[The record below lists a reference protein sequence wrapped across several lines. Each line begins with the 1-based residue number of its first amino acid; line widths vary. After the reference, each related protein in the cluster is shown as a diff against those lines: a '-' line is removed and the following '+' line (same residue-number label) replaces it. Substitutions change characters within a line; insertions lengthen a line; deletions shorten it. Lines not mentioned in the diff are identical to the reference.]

1 MRPAAAD
8 TAGSSPSPAVP
19 RPGSAPTARRR
30 CCRALHG
37 WRPARGRAARSP
49 DGHRLARP
57 ASRRPRRYRLFRRAL
72 HLRGASYLLHRIG
85 SRPWSHRPRIPRRAR
100 RMSPLRRSARMSR
113 ACCPGSEFRRVEVT
127 AGCVRVPGASAGGPD
142 GGAAGGPGVGA
153 VRRGRSPAAS
163 RRCRACMPT
172 WSRGGIAGA
181 GQPGAAWPADAAGG
195 RARRSRTAPLVRVP
209 RTLPRIL
216 PPREADRLVGALR
229 THRDR
234 AMVLA
239 MVLAGLRRCAVLG
252 LRLRT
257 CRSLTGGWSWWR
269 QGRPSPGGPGREPV
283 LRRARRVPA

>member
-49 DGHRLARP
+49 DGHRLHGQ
-57 ASRRPRRYRLFRRAL
+57 
-72 HLRGASYLLHRIG
+72 HLGDRGGIG
-85 SRPWSHRPRIPRRAR
+85 SSTCATPAGRLLPAAPDRVQTLVTPTPNPTTSSANVALAQVGQDEQGLLPRVQLP
-100 RMSPLRRSARMSR
+100 
-113 ACCPGSEFRRVEVT
+113 PGRGDRG
-127 AGCVRVPGASAGGPD
+127 GCVRVPGASAGGPD

-181 GQPGAAWPADAAGG
+181 GQPGAARPADAAGERVEAVADRATGAGAADAAEDLAAAGGGPAGRGAAHAPGPGDGAGDGAG
-195 RARRSRTAPLVRVP
+195 RAAPVR
-209 RTLPRIL
+209 
-216 PPREADRLVGALR
+216 GAGAAVAG
-229 THRDR
+229 R
-234 AMVLA
+234 A
-239 MVLAGLRRCAVLG
+239 
-252 LRLRT
+252 
-257 CRSLTGGWSWWR
+257 
-269 QGRPSPGGPGREPV
+269 GR
-283 LRRARRVPA
+283 